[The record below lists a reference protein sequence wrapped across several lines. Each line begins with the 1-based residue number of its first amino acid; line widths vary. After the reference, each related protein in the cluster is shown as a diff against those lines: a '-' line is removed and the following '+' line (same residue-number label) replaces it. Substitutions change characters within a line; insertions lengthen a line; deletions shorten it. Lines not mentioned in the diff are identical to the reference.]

1 MNNCIDERLINY
13 NRPRTAINR
22 SEYGRKGAPL
32 TRKQKSDGIVMR
44 GLRIAAAIFLLF
56 LSTFGGEEARKADIN
71 VGKVVKNG
79 LVYVGVMLALWLTL
93 VVLGNVVNAVTLL
106 PTWSLIVIFALAVL
120 AAAGVKSK

>member
-1 MNNCIDERLINY
+1 MNNCIDERLITY
-13 NRPRTAINR
+13 KRPRTTINR
-22 SEYGRKGAPL
+22 SEYQRKGTPL
-32 TRKQKSDGIVMR
+32 TRKQNSDGIVMR

-56 LSTFGGEEARKADIN
+56 LSTFGGEEAVKADIK

-79 LVYVGVMLALWLTL
+79 LTYIGVLFALWLVL
-93 VVLGNVVNAVTLL
+93 VALDSVVNAVTLL